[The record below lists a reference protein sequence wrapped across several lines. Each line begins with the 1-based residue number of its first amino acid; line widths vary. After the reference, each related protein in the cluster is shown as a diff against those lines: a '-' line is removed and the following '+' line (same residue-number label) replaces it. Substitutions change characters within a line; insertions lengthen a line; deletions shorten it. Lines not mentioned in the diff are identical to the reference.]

1 MLGQEDFDF
10 SMGSMDSAEVSELV
24 GLFLLSKL
32 ERFIPKDQIGLYRDD
47 GLAVVELP
55 GPEVE
60 RLKKK
65 VVKLFSE
72 HNLSITTEVN
82 IKVTDFL
89 DVAFNLQTGLHRPF
103 KKATSNPI
111 YVHKDSNHPM
121 HVKKELPQM
130 IGRRI
135 SDLSSKSSKQRSRCT
150 AAP

>member
-1 MLGQEDFDF
+1 MLGQEDFDV

-47 GLAVVELP
+47 GLAVVKLP

-72 HNLSITTEVN
+72 HNLSITTDVN

-89 DVAFNLQTGLHRPF
+89 DVAFNLQTACTDPSRRQPATPF
-103 KKATSNPI
+103 T
-111 YVHKDSNHPM
+111 
-121 HVKKELPQM
+121 
-130 IGRRI
+130 
-135 SDLSSKSSKQRSRCT
+135 CT
-150 AAP
+150 RTQTTPCM

>member
-1 MLGQEDFDF
+1 MEQL
-10 SMGSMDSAEVSELV
+10 
-24 GLFLLSKL
+24 
-32 ERFIPKDQIGLYRDD
+32 IPKDQIGLYRDD

-55 GPEVE
+55 GQEVE

-82 IKVTDFL
+82 IHFL

-111 YVHKDSNHPM
+111 NVHKDSNHPM
-121 HVKKELPQM
+121 HVKKELPPT

-135 SDLSSKSSKQRSRCT
+135 SDLSSNKEVFEAKVGGT
-150 AAP
+150 AAS

>member
-1 MLGQEDFDF
+1 MHCRKMFLFHQEECWVKKTDPDFDV
-10 SMGSMDSAEVSELV
+10 SMGSLDSAEVCELV

-32 ERFIPKDQIGLYRDD
+32 ERLIPKDQIGLYRDN

-121 HVKKELPQM
+121 HVKKELP
-130 IGRRI
+130 
-135 SDLSSKSSKQRSRCT
+135 K
-150 AAP
+150 

>member
-1 MLGQEDFDF
+1 M
-10 SMGSMDSAEVSELV
+10 
-24 GLFLLSKL
+24 
-32 ERFIPKDQIGLYRDD
+32 
-47 GLAVVELP
+47 
-55 GPEVE
+55 
-60 RLKKK
+60 KKK

-89 DVAFNLQTGLHRPF
+89 DGAFNLQTGLHRPF

-111 YVHKDSNHPM
+111 YMHKDSNHPM

-135 SDLSSKSSKQRSRCT
+135 SDQSSNKEVFQAEVAVYSSFLKASGYNNELQYTGKTVAKKRS
-150 AAP
+150 